1 MKSQHHIR
9 LLDSFGEDEF
19 WSLKDRYQTTF
30 DAYRSLR
37 KRVLEKQKNEQEH
50 KARIEMLEY
59 QIAEIEA
66 ADLKSGEDI
75 QLNQERDKLL
85 NHKQIADTLT
95 NAYALLDN
103 EDFQA

>member
-1 MKSQHHIR
+1 
-9 LLDSFGEDEF
+9 
-19 WSLKDRYQTTF
+19 
-30 DAYRSLR
+30 
-37 KRVLEKQKNEQEH
+37 
-50 KARIEMLEY
+50 MLEY